1 MNSEAMSLKGRL
13 KNLAKQKS
21 VSAQILLQ
29 NYMFE
34 RLLERLSK
42 SSYKDKFI
50 LKGGMLV
57 AALVGID
64 NRSTMD
70 IDATVRAFR
79 LNEENLEKALEEIC
93 AVPLNDG
100 VEIRI
105 LKTAPIR
112 KDDVYGGLRVSLEAA
127 FDTIKTPFTIDVTTG
142 DVITPKAVWYKFR
155 GLMDETIEFEV
166 LAYNIETVF
175 AEKFETILRRGPLS
189 TRPRDFYDVYI
200 LFQTQRYNP
209 ATFCEA
215 FWATA
220 AHRDST
226 SLLQNIPETLDTIC
240 NSAELQ
246 SMWQRYR
253 KEYTYAADI
262 EYSGIMRVL
271 EKLME
276 QVRASKN

>member
-1 MNSEAMSLKGRL
+1 MSSEAMSLKGKL
-13 KNLAKQKS
+13 KNLAKQKNI
-21 VSAQILLQ
+21 SAQILLQ

-70 IDATVRAFR
+70 IDATVRAFP

-93 AVPLNDG
+93 AVTMNDG

-112 KDDVYGGLRVSLEAA
+112 KDDVYGGLRVSLEAS
-127 FDTIKTPFTIDVTTG
+127 FDTIKTPFTIDVTAG
-142 DVITPKAVWYKFR
+142 DVITPKAVWYKFQ
-155 GLMDETIEFEV
+155 GLMDETVEFEV

-175 AEKFETILRRGPLS
+175 AEKYETILRRGVLS

-209 ATFCEA
+209 VTFYEA
-215 FWATA
+215 FWATV
-220 AHRDST
+220 AHRNSI
-226 SLLQNIPETLDTIC
+226 SLLQNIPETLEAIC
-240 NSAELQ
+240 KSKELQ
-246 SMWQRYR
+246 IMWQRYR

-262 EYSGIMRVL
+262 EYSEIMVVL
-271 EKLME
+271 EKMMG
-276 QVRASKN
+276 QVIAKLT

>member
-1 MNSEAMSLKGRL
+1 MSSEAMSLKGRL

-42 SSYKDKFI
+42 SAYKDKFI
-50 LKGGMLV
+50 LKGGMLI

-70 IDATVRAFR
+70 I
-79 LNEENLEKALEEIC
+79 ALEEIC
-93 AVPLNDG
+93 AIPLEDG
-100 VEIRI
+100 VDIQI

-127 FDTIKTPFTIDVTTG
+127 YDTIKTPFTVDVTTG
-142 DVITPKAVWYKFR
+142 DVITPEAVWYKFR
-155 GLMDETIEFEV
+155 GMMDEAVEFEV

-200 LFQTQRYNP
+200 LSKTQEYNP
-209 ATFCEA
+209 ETFCRA

-220 AHRDST
+220 AHRSST
-226 SLLQNIPETLDTIC
+226 PILQKD
-240 NSAELQ
+240 
-246 SMWQRYR
+246 
-253 KEYTYAADI
+253 
-262 EYSGIMRVL
+262 
-271 EKLME
+271 
-276 QVRASKN
+276 

>member
-1 MNSEAMSLKGRL
+1 MSSEAMSLKGKL
-13 KNLAKQKS
+13 KNLAKQKNI
-21 VSAQILLQ
+21 SAQILLQ

-70 IDATVRAFR
+70 IDATVRAFP

-93 AVPLNDG
+93 AVTMNDG

-112 KDDVYGGLRVSLEAA
+112 KDDVYGRLRVSLEAS
-127 FDTIKTPFTIDVTTG
+127 FDTIKTPFTIDVTAG
-142 DVITPKAVWYKFR
+142 DVITPKAVWYKFQ
-155 GLMDETIEFEV
+155 GLMDETVEFEV

-175 AEKFETILRRGPLS
+175 AEKYETILRRGVLS

-209 ATFCEA
+209 VTFYEA
-215 FWATA
+215 FWATV
-220 AHRDST
+220 AHRNSI
-226 SLLQNIPETLDTIC
+226 SLLQNIPETLEAIC
-240 NSAELQ
+240 KSKELQ
-246 SMWQRYR
+246 IMWQRYR

-262 EYSGIMRVL
+262 EYSEIMVVL
-271 EKLME
+271 EKMMG
-276 QVRASKN
+276 QVIAKLT